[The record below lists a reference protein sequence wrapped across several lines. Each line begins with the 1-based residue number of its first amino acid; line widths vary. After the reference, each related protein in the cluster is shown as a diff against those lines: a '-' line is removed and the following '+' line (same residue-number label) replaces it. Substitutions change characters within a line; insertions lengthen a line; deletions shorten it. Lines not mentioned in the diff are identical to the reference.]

1 MQTLTTKQ
9 WQESIEKDECP
20 FGIHWGRGTT
30 KAQRAENVANFIWF
44 ADKFHHEC
52 TYGEVLNEF
61 KTYSMDTI
69 EAGVKMFN
77 DFKFGF

>member
-20 FGIHWGRGTT
+20 FHYHFGRHL
-30 KAQRAENVANFIWF
+30 KRIERAENIAGFIWEVQ
-44 ADKFHHEC
+44 KIQGGC
-52 TYGEVLNEF
+52 TYGQILNAY
-61 KTYSMDTI
+61 KSYSMDTI